1 MNWPSRHWLT
11 ESDVDFA
18 LPQSHL
24 DRLQHAQAVDAVF
37 MANSLQQ
44 GMLHH
49 SLALATPIGCIAWLH
64 AGIITVRSGETFK
77 RAWQWVQQQFSCLR
91 LRFDWRGEIVQVV
104 DHEGRFPWR
113 VHDISHLSPEERE
126 HALHRLQESEQQA
139 SFDLQQSGLYRV
151 CWSNWRMITSL
162 ACSVYITRSSMVGA
176 VRCWWGRCMTL
187 TAFLTDVSRRTDRI
201 SLLQCSAT
209 FNGIAIGTRISGA
222 IT

>member
-1 MNWPSRHWLT
+1 
-11 ESDVDFA
+11 
-18 LPQSHL
+18 
-24 DRLQHAQAVDAVF
+24 

-49 SLALATPIGCIAWLH
+49 SLAFGDADRVYRVATRWDYHCAIEP
-64 AGIITVRSGETFK
+64 ETFK

-126 HALHRLQESEQQA
+126 HALHRLQESEQQV

-151 CWSNWRMITSL
+151 CLVKLADDHFACLFCVHHAILDGWSSPL
-162 ACSVYITRSSMVGA
+162 LV
-176 VRCWWGRCMTL
+176 GRCMTL
-187 TAFLTDVSRRTDRI
+187 TWLFLTDVSRRTDRI

-222 IT
+222 TT

>member
-1 MNWPSRHWLT
+1 LTQRLIRELEDGLVSMNWPSWRWLT

-49 SLALATPIGCIAWLH
+49 SLAFGDADRVYRVATRWDYHCAIEP
-64 AGIITVRSGETFK
+64 ETFK

-126 HALHRLQESEQQA
+126 HALHRLQESEQQV

-151 CWSNWRMITSL
+151 
-162 ACSVYITRSSMVGA
+162 
-176 VRCWWGRCMTL
+176 
-187 TAFLTDVSRRTDRI
+187 
-201 SLLQCSAT
+201 
-209 FNGIAIGTRISGA
+209 
-222 IT
+222 

>member
-1 MNWPSRHWLT
+1 
-11 ESDVDFA
+11 
-18 LPQSHL
+18 
-24 DRLQHAQAVDAVF
+24 

-49 SLALATPIGCIAWLH
+49 SLAFGDADRVYRVATRWDYHCAIEP
-64 AGIITVRSGETFK
+64 ETFK

-151 CWSNWRMITSL
+151 YWSNWRMITSL

-187 TAFLTDVSRRTDRI
+187 TGFFSRT
-201 SLLQCSAT
+201 
-209 FNGIAIGTRISGA
+209 
-222 IT
+222 